1 MPVPADMLTV
11 AEAAAELGVSPTTIR
26 RAVGN
31 DRISPH
37 TLNGRTYLIPRSEV
51 ERYRRDSLGN
61 RGGRRRPDDDLTE
74 QQRKQRAYQQ
84 AYYQRRKAA
93 REQQPATSR
102 EPAE

>member
-1 MPVPADMLTV
+1 MPVPSDMLTV
-11 AEAAAELGVSPTTIR
+11 AEAAKELGISTTTIH

-31 DRISPH
+31 GRIEPYR
-37 TLNGRTYLIPRSEV
+37 LNDRTYLIPREQV
-51 ERYRRDSLGN
+51 ERYRRDSLDN
-61 RGGRRRPDDDLTE
+61 RGGRKRPDDALTE

-93 REQQPATSR
+93 RQQQPAA

>member
-1 MPVPADMLTV
+1 MPVPSEMLTV
-11 AEAAAELGVSPTTIR
+11 AEAAADLGISTTTIH

-31 DRISPH
+31 GTITPAR
-37 TLNGRTYLIPRSEV
+37 LNGRTYLISRGEV
-51 ERYRRDSLGN
+51 ERYRRESLGR
-61 RGGRRRPDDDLTE
+61 RGKHMVPDEDLTE

-93 REQQPATSR
+93 RQQQPAT